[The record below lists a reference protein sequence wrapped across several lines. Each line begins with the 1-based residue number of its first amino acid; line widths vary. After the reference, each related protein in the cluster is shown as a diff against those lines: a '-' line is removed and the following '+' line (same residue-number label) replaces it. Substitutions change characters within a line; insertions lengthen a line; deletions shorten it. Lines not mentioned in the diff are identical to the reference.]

1 MIFITAGPV
10 VAGRN
15 RPPSSN
21 PPARHLQWL
30 FVIDA
35 QTLEAPT
42 ENATLRTVRRWSP
55 GACVWCGDDDSVEN
69 FRNEPRCATCR
80 KHESVI
86 DEARKFM
93 GMYGLRPIGGTL
105 QSDDEEE
112 YEHRLAAREAR
123 RALNDIRL
131 AEQPDPA
138 LVRKA
143 LRPRAAAVVNEP
155 RTSSTHT
162 PARPA
167 AKRSEAASTTTGSQ
181 PAKTKAPVKT
191 GVVDVEEIQNRA
203 LALLDQL
210 SAIDAQLALV
220 AEQSGLAAR
229 ARRSDLEKQ
238 KATILRTLAA
248 LEKARLSATAK

>member
-1 MIFITAGPV
+1 M
-10 VAGRN
+10 
-15 RPPSSN
+15 
-21 PPARHLQWL
+21 
-30 FVIDA
+30 
-35 QTLEAPT
+35 
-42 ENATLRTVRRWSP
+42 ENATIRTVRRWSP
-55 GACVWCGDDDSVEN
+55 GACVWCGDTDSVEV

-80 KHESVI
+80 KHEAVI

-143 LRPRAAAVVNEP
+143 LRPRAAAITE
-155 RTSSTHT
+155 SH
-162 PARPA
+162 
-167 AKRSEAASTTTGSQ
+167 TGSSAQ
-181 PAKTKAPVKT
+181 TSTRPSSASRSSSSSSSPKPAKTAAPVRT
-191 GVVDVEEIQNRA
+191 GAVDVEEIQTRA

-248 LEKARLSATAK
+248 LEKARLSASGS

>member
-1 MIFITAGPV
+1 
-10 VAGRN
+10 
-15 RPPSSN
+15 
-21 PPARHLQWL
+21 
-30 FVIDA
+30 VIDA

-42 ENATLRTVRRWSP
+42 ESATIRTARRWTP
-55 GACVWCGDDDSVEN
+55 GACVWCGDLEGVEEY
-69 FRNEPRCATCR
+69 RNEPRCATCR
-80 KHESVI
+80 KHEDI
-86 DEARKFM
+86 IEEARKFV

-112 YEHRLAAREAR
+112 YEHRLAARDAR

-143 LRPRAAAVVNEP
+143 LRPRAAAVVAENAPARASKP
-155 RTSSTHT
+155 RTASPRPSSSRSSSE
-162 PARPA
+162 PAP
-167 AKRSEAASTTTGSQ
+167 
-181 PAKTKAPVKT
+181 APVRT
-191 GVVDVEEIQNRA
+191 DAVDVDEIQARA

-220 AEQSGLAAR
+220 AEQTGLAAR

-238 KATILRTLAA
+238 KATIMRTLGA
-248 LEKARLSATAK
+248 LEKARLSAQS